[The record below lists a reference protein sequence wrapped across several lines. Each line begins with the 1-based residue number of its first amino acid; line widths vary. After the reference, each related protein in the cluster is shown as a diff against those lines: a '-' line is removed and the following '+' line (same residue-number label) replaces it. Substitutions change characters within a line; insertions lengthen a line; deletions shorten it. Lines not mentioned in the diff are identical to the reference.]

1 MHFLSF
7 PQSERRLVRGGYDL
21 KGLEMHDTKEANQ
34 QGKKGDGMPL
44 LLSSPAFAE
53 QKGKKKKETGVNFSF
68 YFPLIRRIDG
78 SIKVT

>member
-53 QKGKKKKETGVNFSF
+53 QKGKKKKKQESTFLFIS
-68 YFPLIRRIDG
+68 L
-78 SIKVT
+78 